1 MTLRPMAKAFRG
13 ARVRH
18 ERFLGLARASTFLS
32 CLVVYYALNFAWVG
46 RYMIE
51 PLVELFGGC
60 IVVLKVL

>member
-32 CLVVYYALNFAWVG
+32 CLVVYYALNFGWVG
-46 RYMIE
+46 RY
-51 PLVELFGGC
+51 L
-60 IVVLKVL
+60 